1 MPGSTAHCT
10 TFKGPGE
17 KKKEK
22 GKGDAKKNQG
32 LLIFFSSLWVNFQH
46 VVAVV
51 YSFFSSFFFL
61 RACVCREALRMRG
74 VGNFGE
80 LIFRNRYRIQ
90 HLKRERGNSR
100 KIDKD

>member
-51 YSFFSSFFFL
+51 YSFFSSFFF
-61 RACVCREALRMRG
+61 CVRVCVQRSVADARSWQFWG
-74 VGNFGE
+74 A
-80 LIFRNRYRIQ
+80 
-90 HLKRERGNSR
+90 HLP
-100 KIDKD
+100 

>member
-61 RACVCREALRMRG
+61 RACVCAEKRCGCA
-74 VGNFGE
+74 E
-80 LIFRNRYRIQ
+80 LAILGSSSSVIVTEFNT
-90 HLKRERGNSR
+90 
-100 KIDKD
+100 